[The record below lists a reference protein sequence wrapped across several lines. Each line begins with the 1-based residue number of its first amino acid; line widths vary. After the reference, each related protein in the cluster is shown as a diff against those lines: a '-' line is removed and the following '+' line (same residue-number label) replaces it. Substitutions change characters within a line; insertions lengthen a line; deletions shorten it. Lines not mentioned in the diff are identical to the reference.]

1 MQMDER
7 NEKKNILV
15 VMKQKKK
22 KKKKNKW
29 PETYIK
35 GDDDAGSIIS
45 GKLNHGAVKSM
56 LIHIR

>member
-1 MQMDER
+1 MDER

-15 VMKQKKK
+15 VMKQK

>member
-1 MQMDER
+1 MDER

-15 VMKQKKK
+15 VMKQKK